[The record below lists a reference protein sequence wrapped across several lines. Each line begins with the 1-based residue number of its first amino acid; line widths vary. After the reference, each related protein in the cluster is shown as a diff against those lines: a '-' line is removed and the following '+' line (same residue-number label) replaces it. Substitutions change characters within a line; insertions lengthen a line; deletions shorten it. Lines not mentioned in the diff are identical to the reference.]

1 MALQELIQ
9 EKLNLEHKWAKSAQ
23 QLKTDDMKWTDLK
36 LRTLKTQVE
45 NLVEQEQKTSIAS

>member
-9 EKLNLEHKWAKSAQ
+9 EKLNLEHKWAKSARE
-23 QLKTDDMKWTDLK
+23 LKVDDMKWTDLK
-36 LRTLKTQVE
+36 LKTLKTQVE